1 MALGD
6 GIRRNIAHVDPVE
19 RDMLRDAIL
28 QMHQRFYPG
37 HRGETPAGGVSWWF
51 KQDELHQA
59 THVHRG
65 PEFLPWHRELT
76 NRFEELLRQIN
87 PQLSLHYWDFKED
100 PRNIPNGNI
109 GGGMTGTVNLFDV
122 NFMGSSSGSAGDPW
136 LAAEFYDPQAGT
148 PGHLPN
154 REDTDN
160 PFDPPPDI
168 PRTRAPATPGAPPA
182 PYATAAQENTVLI
195 KLVFDAQGA
204 PGTSFRVALEQLHNG
219 AHPYFAA
226 VDPHHAF
233 RDPFVFLLHS
243 NVDRIY
249 AQWQTDPAHPARL
262 DPNTVY
268 GAESNLDVPAPDLL
282 GNTQIQNLTHLVE
295 PWSTGIQI
303 SENRPIRPW
312 EQTHEKEGYPHDY
325 HHSLVVA
332 PPRYDTNLLPGNLHV
347 VGLTGN
353 GKLWHT
359 IRFANGS
366 WQPSFGDVN
375 AQEANDPGPFIS
387 ISIGGV

>member
-1 MALGD
+1 
-6 GIRRNIAHVDPVE
+6 
-19 RDMLRDAIL
+19 
-28 QMHQRFYPG
+28 
-37 HRGETPAGGVSWWF
+37 
-51 KQDELHQA
+51 
-59 THVHRG
+59 
-65 PEFLPWHRELT
+65 
-76 NRFEELLRQIN
+76 
-87 PQLSLHYWDFKED
+87 
-100 PRNIPNGNI
+100 
-109 GGGMTGTVNLFDV
+109 
-122 NFMGSSSGSAGDPW
+122 MGSSSSSAGDPW

-168 PRTRAPATPGAPPA
+168 LRTRAPATPGAPPA
-182 PYATAAQENTVLI
+182 PYATAAQENTVLAQ
-195 KLVFDAQGA
+195 LVFDAQGA
-204 PGTSFRVALEQLHNG
+204 PGTSFRVELEQLHNR
-219 AHPYFAA
+219 AHGYYANIS
-226 VDPHHAF
+226 PHDAF

-312 EQTHEKEGYPHDY
+312 EPTHEKEGYPHDY

-347 VGLTGN
+347 VGLTSD

-359 IRFANGS
+359 IRFANNS
-366 WQPSFGDVN
+366 WQSSFGDVN
-375 AQEANDPGPFIS
+375 AQESNDPGPYIS